1 MSKSCKNKWGNYLV
15 NNCEVIK
22 YDTHDT
28 QLNSEFKPDTYYDPR
43 PMTDAEAK
51 KRGYILHI
59 PVSTLNPNNKES
71 IKHPFCKTNTVHK
84 DT

>member
-1 MSKSCKNKWGNYLV
+1 MSKSCKDKLGNYLV
-15 NNCEVIK
+15 NNFEIIK

-28 QLNSEFKPDTYYDPR
+28 QLNPEFKPDTYYDPQ

-59 PVSTLNPNNKES
+59 PVSTLDPNSKES
-71 IKHPFCKTNTVHK
+71 IKYPSCKTNTVHK